1 MLALV
6 CLTIVM
12 VVLLGVLVVGLLRS
26 HADILRA
33 LHSLGAGV
41 GDPAGEA
48 ADPSAP
54 VEFTP
59 GVDGAGRRQVPG
71 VGASGPPLVIGPSL
85 PPERDTSSVPDVVG
99 VTPGGDAQAVT
110 VGGAAHHTL
119 LAFLSSGC
127 TTCAGFWD
135 GLAAPASLGLPS
147 GVRPVVVTKG
157 IEFESPTELGHRG
170 ALAAGVP
177 VIMSTEAWEAYE
189 VPGSPFFVL
198 VDGPGAR
205 RIGEGSAMQIEQIAR
220 MVRQAL
226 DEAGVATP
234 TGGVPAGVD
243 GPVIERGDRRRESD
257 NDRHLLAAGIL
268 PGNRSLYPT
277 SLEDVVPATP
287 SGRGTSTGATAD
299 PPSPERP

>member
-12 VVLLGVLVVGLLRS
+12 VALLGVLVVGLLRS
-26 HADILRA
+26 LADFLRA

-41 GDPAGEA
+41 GDPAGAHAGSPEA
-48 ADPSAP
+48 VDF
-54 VEFTP
+54 VP
-59 GVDGAGRRQVPG
+59 GPDGASRRQGRPAHAPG
-71 VGASGPPLVIGPSL
+71 QPLVIGPSL
-85 PPERDTSSVPDVVG
+85 PPERDTSSVPDVAG
-99 VTPGGDAQAVT
+99 VTPGGDAQSVA

-127 TTCAGFWD
+127 TTCTGFWD
-135 GLAAPASLGLPS
+135 ALAAPASVGLPS

-205 RIGEGSAMQIEQIAR
+205 RIGEGSAMQMEQIAR

-226 DEAGVATP
+226 DEAGVAA
-234 TGGVPAGVD
+234 PAGGPPAPAS
-243 GPVIERGDRRRESD
+243 GPVIERGDRMRESE

-268 PGNRSLYPT
+268 PGHRSLYPT
-277 SLEDVVPATP
+277 SLEVVVP
-287 SGRGTSTGATAD
+287 STSPAETAAD
-299 PPSPERP
+299 PPAVERP